1 MHGQI
6 RHATRGSRSPRAG
19 RTGCLKP
26 AVPQSEIGSLRP
38 VAIDPAITM
47 APSTRTI
54 RSFMGFSSRESRVG
68 IRKASPNLY
77 CLALHKVVTGRNGPA
92 HVAFLARPDI

>member
-1 MHGQI
+1 
-6 RHATRGSRSPRAG
+6 
-19 RTGCLKP
+19 
-26 AVPQSEIGSLRP
+26 
-38 VAIDPAITM
+38 
-47 APSTRTI
+47 
-54 RSFMGFSSRESRVG
+54 MGFSSRESRVG